1 MKDSGDIENVQG
13 IGTRDA
19 SPNTCCPTSPISCS
33 VHMEPKFTFSEDSR
47 TPTREYFI
55 PNPHGQ
61 TFLSTEDNEQVGHP
75 NPFQEGC
82 PRTQEMALENC

>member
-1 MKDSGDIENVQG
+1 
-13 IGTRDA
+13 
-19 SPNTCCPTSPISCS
+19 
-33 VHMEPKFTFSEDSR
+33 MEPKFTFSEDSG

-82 PRTQEMALENC
+82 V